1 MPAVGGTKDG
11 DGSASGTMRA
21 AFFEGYHAIAARDA
35 PIPEPGPNEVRL
47 KVVCCGICGSDLS
60 LYKTGALA
68 GPDVILGHEI
78 SAAIDVDPS
87 GEWAPAGRVT
97 VFPSGTGCGACVWCR
112 EGRSRYCLDP
122 TGRPHGGGFAD
133 YLVVRKEDL
142 IALPDDVSDHAGTL
156 TEPFGVAIRG
166 VMMADPKLGDLAYV
180 SGLGS
185 IGLLSVAALIASGCR
200 VVGGDPREDRREAA
214 VALGAQDVFDPSRE
228 DPGLRMMSIDPHGPR
243 IAFECA
249 GVPESLQQIFD
260 ACGPMGTVG
269 ILGIPMAPVFLLRM
283 TMREQRAFS
292 IQGPSRESMLR
303 ALALLQQKP
312 DTAAI
317 ITGTVPLEQID
328 EAFARLVVGDGGI
341 KVLVV
346 PGQ

>member
-11 DGSASGTMRA
+11 DGSASGAMRA
-21 AFFEGYHAIAARDA
+21 AFFEGYRAIVVRDA
-35 PIPEPGPNEVRL
+35 PIPEPGPHEVRL
-47 KVVCCGICGSDLS
+47 KVVSCGVCGSDLS

-78 SAAIDVDPS
+78 SALVDVDPS
-87 GEWAPAGRVT
+87 GQWTTGTRVT
-97 VFPSGTGCGACVWCR
+97 VFPSGTGCGTCIWCR
-112 EGRSRYCLDP
+112 EGRSRYCLNP

-142 IALPDDVSDHAGTL
+142 IALPDGVNDHAGTL
-156 TEPFGVAIRG
+156 AEPFGVAVRG
-166 VMMADPKLGDLAYV
+166 AMMAAPIGGDLAYV

-185 IGLLSVAALIASGCR
+185 IGLLSVAALIAGGCR
-200 VVGGDPREDRREAA
+200 VVGGDPREDRRAA
-214 VALGAQDVFDPSRE
+214 ALALGAEDVFDPSRE
-228 DPGLRMMSIDPHGPR
+228 DPGLRMTTVDPHGPR

-249 GVPESLQQIFD
+249 GVPDSLQQMFD

-303 ALALLQQKP
+303 ALALLQEKP
-312 DTAAI
+312 DIAAI
-317 ITGTVPLEQID
+317 ITGTVRLEQTD
-328 EAFARLVVGDGGI
+328 EAFARLVEGDGGI
-341 KVLVV
+341 KVLVA
-346 PGQ
+346 PGE

>member
-11 DGSASGTMRA
+11 DGWASDIMRA
-21 AFFEGYHAIAARDA
+21 AFFEGYRAITVRDA
-35 PIPEPGPNEVRL
+35 PVPEPGPAEVRVR
-47 KVVCCGICGSDLS
+47 VVCCGICGSDLS

-68 GPDVILGHEI
+68 GPDVVLGHEI
-78 SAAIDVDPS
+78 SAIVDVDPS
-87 GEWAPAGRVT
+87 GEWAPGARVT
-97 VFPSGTGCGACVWCR
+97 VFPSGTGCGTCVWCR
-112 EGRSRYCLDP
+112 EGRPRYCLNP

-133 YLVVRKEDL
+133 YVVVAKEDL
-142 IALPDDVSDHAGTL
+142 IALPDSVNDQAGTL
-156 TEPFGVAIRG
+156 TEPFGVAVRG
-166 VMMADPKLGDLAYV
+166 VMMAAPVGGDLAYV

-185 IGLLSVAALIASGCR
+185 IGLLSVAALLASGCR
-200 VVGGDPREDRREAA
+200 VIGGDPREDRQAA
-214 VALGAQDVFDPSRE
+214 ALVLGAEAVFDPSKE
-228 DPGLRMMSIDPHGPR
+228 DPGLRMMTVDPHGPR

-249 GVPESLQQIFD
+249 GVPDSLQQIFD

-312 DTAAI
+312 DIAAI
-317 ITGTVPLEQID
+317 ITGTVPLEQAD
-328 EAFARLVVGDGGI
+328 AAFAGLVEGDGGI
-341 KVLVV
+341 KVLVT
-346 PGQ
+346 PGA